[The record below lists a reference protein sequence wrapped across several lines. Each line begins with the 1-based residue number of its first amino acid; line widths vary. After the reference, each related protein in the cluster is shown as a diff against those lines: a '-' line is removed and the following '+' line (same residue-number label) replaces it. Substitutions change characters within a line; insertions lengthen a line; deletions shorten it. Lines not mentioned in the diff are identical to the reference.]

1 MFVLE
6 TRKRRETCEGY
17 TVVLITTTATTVAL
31 LLLLLPRTNIKALKQ
46 ELPLAAIS
54 QASSTSTHLKLT
66 PHLLL
71 LLPVII

>member
-17 TVVLITTTATTVAL
+17 TVVLITTTATTVA
-31 LLLLLPRTNIKALKQ
+31 LLLLPRTNIKALKQ